1 MIIIDVQFIEKI
13 ILDLCRESK
22 DVMNLNFSFVIKY
35 LECWGMNK
43 KILIF
48 DIDHIISLWINTW
61 YWSKTKIVSIFH
73 WKVSP
78 SGAEIKW
85 LVDEW

>member
-1 MIIIDVQFIEKI
+1 MIIINVQCIEKI
-13 ILDLCRESK
+13 ILDLCRESQY
-22 DVMNLNFSFVIKY
+22 VINLNFLNVEVWI
-35 LECWGMNK
+35 K
-43 KILIF
+43 KILKF

-61 YWSKTKIVSIFH
+61 YWSKKILSIFH

-78 SGAEIKW
+78 SGAEIEW